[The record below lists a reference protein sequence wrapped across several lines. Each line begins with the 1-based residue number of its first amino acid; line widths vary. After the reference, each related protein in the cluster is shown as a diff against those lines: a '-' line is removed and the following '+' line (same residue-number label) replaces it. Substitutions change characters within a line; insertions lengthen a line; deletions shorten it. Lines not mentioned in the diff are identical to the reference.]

1 MTKSLRDQLM
11 KAGLATKQQALQAKT
26 TNKKKKQQAAKSGE
40 MTDHEK
46 RRIELERERQAQAEK
61 DRELNRKLEE
71 ERQRKASDAQVR
83 QLIEVNALSRDGG
96 EAEYKFVYESK
107 IKKVYV
113 TNDQL
118 TKLERGLLALAVL
131 GEDFLVIPA
140 PVASKIA
147 ERKPEAIVMQNDK
160 SGDLTE
166 EEEDWYADYQ
176 IPDDL
181 MW

>member
-1 MTKSLRDQLM
+1 MSKSLRDQLM

-26 TNKKKKQQAAKSGE
+26 SNKKSKKQAAKSGE
-40 MTDHEK
+40 MTDQEK
-46 RRIELERERQAQAEK
+46 RRLDLERERLVQAEK
-61 DRELNRKLEE
+61 DRELNRQLEE
-71 ERQRKASDAQVR
+71 ERQRKALDAQVR
-83 QLIEVNALSRDGG
+83 QLIETNVLSRTGG
-96 EAEYKFVYESK
+96 EEEYKFVYENK
-107 IKKVYV
+107 IKKIYV
-113 TNDQL
+113 TNEQL
-118 TKLERGLLALAVL
+118 TKLERGLLALAVS

-140 PVASKIA
+140 PVASKVA

-160 SGDLTE
+160 SSDLTD